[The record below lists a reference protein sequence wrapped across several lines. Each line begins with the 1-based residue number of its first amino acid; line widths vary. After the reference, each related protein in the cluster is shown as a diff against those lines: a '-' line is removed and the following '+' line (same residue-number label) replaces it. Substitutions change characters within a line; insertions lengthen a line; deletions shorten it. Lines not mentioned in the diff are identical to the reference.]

1 MVNPSFVQMS
11 IHAQLRGHRPRAHE
25 CFRTAMRFVWR
36 LHVAPVFFLA
46 IRAATSDRRRIF
58 TRKEIFVDCC
68 RRGNMVS
75 SLAGLLALDARVYDP
90 P

>member
-1 MVNPSFVQMS
+1 MNPSFVPMS
-11 IHAQLRGHRPRAHE
+11 IHAPLRGHRPRAHE
-25 CFRTAMRFVWR
+25 CFCTAMRFVWR

-46 IRAATSDRRRIF
+46 IRAATSDWQRILM
-58 TRKEIFVDCC
+58 RKEIFVDCC

-75 SLAGLLALDARVYDP
+75 SLAGLLALDVRVYDP